1 VLAPHYKYRSLVVPQ
16 LATERTAERP
26 ASANGHSTPHSRI
39 TWARL
44 LKRVFNIDIETCQ
57 ACGGSVRIISAIEDP
72 AVIRKILTHLGL
84 NTKPP
89 PIHPARGPP
98 GLPLDEYSQMP
109 SYDLD

>member
-1 VLAPHYKYRSLVVPQ
+1 
-16 LATERTAERP
+16 
-26 ASANGHSTPHSRI
+26 
-39 TWARL
+39 
-44 LKRVFNIDIETCQ
+44 
-57 ACGGSVRIISAIEDP
+57 VRIISAIEDP